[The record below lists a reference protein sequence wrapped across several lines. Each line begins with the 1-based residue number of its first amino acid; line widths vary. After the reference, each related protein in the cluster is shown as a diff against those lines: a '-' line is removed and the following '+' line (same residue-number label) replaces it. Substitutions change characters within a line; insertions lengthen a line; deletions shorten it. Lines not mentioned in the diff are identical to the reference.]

1 MYREIMLGSENIW
14 MRYWREE
21 NADDGSPLSVK
32 AGERRER
39 KREICN
45 REKHGRNGYMRGPS
59 SVTPTGFTNN
69 RYTPS

>member
-1 MYREIMLGSENIW
+1 MMDRLS
-14 MRYWREE
+14 
-21 NADDGSPLSVK
+21 LSVK
-32 AGERRER
+32 AEERGER

-45 REKHGRNGYMRGPS
+45 REKHGRNGYMWEPP